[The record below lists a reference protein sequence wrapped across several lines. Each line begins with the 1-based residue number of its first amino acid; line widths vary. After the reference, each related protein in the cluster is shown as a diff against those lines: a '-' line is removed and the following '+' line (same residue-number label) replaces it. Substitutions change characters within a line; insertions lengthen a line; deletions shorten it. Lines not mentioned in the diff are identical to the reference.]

1 MSKVQ
6 QIKAEIFDILR
17 NQQTLQLE
25 VQALEQQKNEKLKE
39 LQQEEAAEAT
49 KSLKNDGPK
58 LAE

>member
-1 MSKVQ
+1 MSKAQ

-25 VQALEQQKNEKLKE
+25 IQALEQQKNDKLKE
-39 LQQEEAAEAT
+39 LQTVEGAEANQ
-49 KSLKNDGPK
+49 SLKTDGPK